1 MKKLNGFNS
10 EEREKR
16 RWGWLKSKGKD
27 KQKLRE
33 FNSREKDK
41 KKIKKRE
48 IQHKAMEDVH
58 TFWMAELVY
67 TACDP

>member
-1 MKKLNGFNS
+1 
-10 EEREKR
+10 
-16 RWGWLKSKGKD
+16 LKSKGKD

-58 TFWMAELVY
+58 TF
-67 TACDP
+67 